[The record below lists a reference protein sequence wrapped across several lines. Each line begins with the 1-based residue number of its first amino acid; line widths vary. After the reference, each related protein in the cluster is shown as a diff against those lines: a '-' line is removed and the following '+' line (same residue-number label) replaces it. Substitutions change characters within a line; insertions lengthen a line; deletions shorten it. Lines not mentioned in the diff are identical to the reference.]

1 MYEIRDL
8 ALATGVTFKK
18 KQTLF
23 NYNANLVV

>member
-8 ALATGVTFKK
+8 ALATGVTLK